1 MQYIKA
7 YIAKLK
13 SLFFAYFYISKAH
26 ILMQKEVRGD
36 HALSFF
42 FFIKPKKSIFGWLKL
57 NLALLLDQLR
67 WLREMNAGGRFD

>member
-1 MQYIKA
+1 
-7 YIAKLK
+7 
-13 SLFFAYFYISKAH
+13 
-26 ILMQKEVRGD
+26 MQKEVRGD